1 MSLSVRKKI
10 LVIGAGLSGLYTA
23 TLLQDEYDVTVLEAR
38 ERVGGRVLS
47 MDGHDMGPSWVWKHQ
62 THILQL
68 IDSLGLTLFK
78 QYVKGDALYD
88 APEGVQRFS
97 APPSAPSYRMKDGI
111 SQITKALEE
120 KLYTPVQTNE
130 KVIALSCKEGAVKV
144 QTQYNNHEA
153 DIVISTLPPRLA
165 VETITYDP
173 PLEPAVQ
180 TQLTNIPTWMGYAG
194 KCVIEYDEAF
204 WKEVGLSGFTFSHLG
219 PLGEIHDAC
228 TDEKAALFGF
238 VHSGASYENIKDN
251 ILHQMTRLYGAKASS
266 PLNIY
271 LLDWGKEVFTSS
283 TLDSKPLAEHP
294 SYGFDATHFDGKL
307 IFSGT
312 ESALKEGGYLE
323 GAVNAAVEVSQALS

>member
-1 MSLSVRKKI
+1 MFLIPKKKLLI
-10 LVIGAGLSGLYTA
+10 IGAGLSGLYTA
-23 TLLQDEYDVTVLEAR
+23 FLLQDRYDVTVLEAR
-38 ERVGGRVLS
+38 ECTGGRILNMV
-47 MDGHDMGPSWVWKHQ
+47 GHDMGPSWVWRHQ

-68 IDSLGLTLFK
+68 IDSLGLELFE

-88 APEGVQRFS
+88 AQEGVQRFS
-97 APPSAPSYRMKDGI
+97 APPSAPSYRVKDGI
-111 SQITKALEE
+111 SQITKTLEE
-120 KLYTPVQTNE
+120 KLHTPVKTNA
-130 KVIALSCKEGAVKV
+130 KVIALSYKEGTVKV
-144 QTQYNNHEA
+144 QTQHNSYAA

-204 WKEVGLSGFTFSHLG
+204 WREEGLSGFTFSHLG

-238 VHSGASYENIKDN
+238 VHSRASYENMKEN
-251 ILHQMTRLYGAKASS
+251 IIRQMTRLYGAKASS

-271 LLDWGKEVFTSS
+271 LVDWKKEIFTSS
-283 TLDSKPLAEHP
+283 ALDAQPLAEHP
-294 SYGFDATHFDGKL
+294 SYGFDVTHFDGKL

-312 ESALKEGGYLE
+312 ESAFKEGGYLE
-323 GAVNAAVEVSQALS
+323 GALKATLDVIQHLS